1 MNPRLVCI
9 AGSLKGT
16 IFALTDDQT
25 TIGRDSSNQLSV
37 RDRLLSRQHCRI
49 AKETERFTLTDL
61 DSLNG
66 TFINNVPIKKRQLA
80 NGDHI
85 KLGKSVFIF
94 LLNESEA
101 QPPTNSVLLSDE
113 SLLAGVTVELRHE
126 DALYLDAEKVQA
138 ALNSDERTAR
148 DLNTLLKISA
158 AINASRN
165 LPDLQRQLLEL
176 LAEAVPAR
184 SGAILL
190 VNNIGDDFT
199 STYGW
204 RRSHKADREVSIS
217 RTIAF
222 QVLRDGRAVLRNE
235 VLDSKELAESLVS
248 SQTHS
253 LLAVP
258 MMLYEKTVGIIYLA
272 TSSQFDRFDEHHL
285 QLVMAA
291 AHIAA
296 LAIENLL
303 RVEWLENEN
312 ERLQSE
318 IELSHNMIG
327 ESPRMREVYHRIA
340 RVAPTDATV
349 LIRGE
354 SGTGKELAA
363 RAIHQNSQRAN
374 KPFVAINCAAL
385 TETLLESELFG
396 HEKGA
401 FTGAYAQKKGKL
413 EIAQSGT
420 LFLDEVGEMTPLL
433 QAKLLRV
440 LQEHEFERVG
450 GTHILKADIRLIAA
464 TNRNLEKAIQQG
476 GFREDLYYRL
486 NVVTL
491 LMPPLR
497 ERREDIP
504 LLASYFAMKHGDKCK
519 RQIRG
524 IMAEARAALMA
535 YDWHGNVRELENAI
549 ERAVVLGSGDFIQ
562 PEDLPEVILETESTT
577 ESVGTKYHQAVKEAK
592 KQLILQAFDEADGNY
607 TEAAHRLG
615 VHPNYLH
622 RLIRNLN
629 IKPLL
634 KK

>member
-9 AGSLKGT
+9 AGPLKGT
-16 IFALTDDQT
+16 VFALTEDQT
-25 TIGRDSSNQLSV
+25 TIGRDSANQLSV
-37 RDRLLSRQHCRI
+37 KDRLLSRQHCRI
-49 AKETERFTLTDL
+49 AKEAEGFTLTDL

-66 TFINNVPIKKRQLA
+66 TFINNVPIKRRHLTD
-80 NGDHI
+80 GDHI

-94 LLNESEA
+94 LLSESEA

-113 SLLAGVTVELRHE
+113 SLLAGVTVELRRE
-126 DALYLDAEKVQA
+126 DALYLDSDKVQA

-176 LAEAVPAR
+176 IAEAVPAR

-190 VNNIGDDFT
+190 VNSTGDDFT
-199 STYGW
+199 STLGW
-204 RRSHKADREVSIS
+204 RRSHKIDREVSIS

-235 VLDSKELAESLVS
+235 VLDSKELAESLVN

-272 TSSQFDRFDEHHL
+272 TSNQFDRFDEHHL
-285 QLVMAA
+285 QMVMAA

-303 RVEWLENEN
+303 RVEWLVNEN

-327 ESPRMREVYHRIA
+327 ESPRMREVYQRIA

-349 LIRGE
+349 LVRGE

-401 FTGAYAQKKGKL
+401 FTGAVAQKKGKL

-450 GTHILKADIRLIAA
+450 GNHTLKADIRLIAA
-464 TNRNLEKAIQQG
+464 TNRNLEKAIEQG
-476 GFREDLYYRL
+476 NFREDLYYRL

-504 LLASYFAMKHGDKCK
+504 LLASYFAMKHSDKCK

-524 IMAEARAALMA
+524 ITAEARAALMA

-549 ERAVVLGSGDFIQ
+549 ERAVVLGSSDFIQ
-562 PEDLPEVILETESTT
+562 PEDLPEVILETETSPD
-577 ESVGTKYHQAVKEAK
+577 SMSTKYHQAVKEAK
-592 KQLILQAFDEADGNY
+592 KQLILQAFDEAGGNY
-607 TEAAHRLG
+607 TGAAHRLG

-629 IKPLL
+629 IKTLL

>member
-16 IFALTDDQT
+16 VFTLTAAQT
-25 TIGRDSSNQLSV
+25 TIGRDSANQLSV

-49 AKETERFTLTDL
+49 AKEVEGFTLTDL

-66 TFINNVPIKKRQLA
+66 TFINNVPIKTRQLA
-80 NGDHI
+80 DGDHI

-94 LLNESEA
+94 LLSESEA
-101 QPPTNSVLLSDE
+101 SPPVNSVLLSDE
-113 SLLAGVTVELRHE
+113 SLLAGVTVEVRSE
-126 DALYLDAEKVQA
+126 DALYLDSDKVQA

-148 DLNTLLKISA
+148 DLNTLLKIST

-165 LPDLQRQLLEL
+165 LPDLQGQLLEVIT
-176 LAEAVPAR
+176 EAVPAR

-190 VNNIGDDFT
+190 VNHTGDDFT
-199 STYGW
+199 STFGW
-204 RRSHKADREVSIS
+204 RRSHKIDREVIIS

-222 QVLRDGRAVLRNE
+222 QVLRNGSAILRNE
-235 VLDSKELAESLVS
+235 VLDSKELAEILVS

-258 MMLYEKTVGIIYLA
+258 LMLYEKTVGIIYLA
-272 TSSQFDRFDEHHL
+272 TSNQFDRFDEHHL

-312 ERLQSE
+312 ERLHSE

-327 ESPRMREVYHRIA
+327 ESPRMRDVYQRIA

-401 FTGAYAQKKGKL
+401 FTGAVAQKKGKL
-413 EIAQSGT
+413 EIAQGGT

-464 TNRNLEKAIQQG
+464 TNRNLEKAIEQG

-504 LLASYFAMKHGDKCK
+504 LLASYFAMKHSDKCK

-524 IMAEARAALMA
+524 ITAEARAALMA

-577 ESVGTKYHQAVKEAK
+577 DSISTKYHQAVKEAK
-592 KQLILQAFDEADGNY
+592 KQLILQAFDEAGGNY

-629 IKPLL
+629 IKTLL